1 VPLGKT
7 PAPTLLLLP
16 PNVVHSLVVVRPQR
30 IAGEVSTYDASDLV
44 YYAALL
50 CDPGVVPLVTLL
62 DTDSPVKRIQI
73 VTELLR
79 QRTTELEVASSIQEK
94 VRGVGVCMHGHLS
107 QALVALH
114 TASQGHGVSL
124 HSLHD

>member
-1 VPLGKT
+1 M
-7 PAPTLLLLP
+7 
-16 PNVVHSLVVVRPQR
+16 
-30 IAGEVSTYDASDLV
+30 

-94 VRGVGVCMHGHLS
+94 VRGVDVHARAFSSNILYLGIPC
-107 QALVALH
+107 ALVKLME
-114 TASQGHGVSL
+114 
-124 HSLHD
+124 